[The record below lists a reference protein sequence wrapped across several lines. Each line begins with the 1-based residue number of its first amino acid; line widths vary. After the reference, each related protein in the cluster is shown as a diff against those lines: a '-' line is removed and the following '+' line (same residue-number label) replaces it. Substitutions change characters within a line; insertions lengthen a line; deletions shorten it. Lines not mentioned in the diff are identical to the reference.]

1 VVAVPLAVV
10 AGETAPHAD
19 AEHDTVHATPL
30 FDGSLLTTAVRLIE
44 AAACVVEVFG
54 VTETVMGSWDSLPPL
69 LLPPPQ
75 PAIAIVKTSPSDAK
89 AENVDRFT
97 TPPFGQPEWRA
108 AIRTIALNDDA

>member
-54 VTETVMGSWDSLPPL
+54 VTETVTGSWDSLPP

-108 AIRTIALNDDA
+108 AIGTIALNDDA

>member
-1 VVAVPLAVV
+1 MVAVPLAVV
-10 AGETAPHAD
+10 AGETAPHDD
-19 AEHDTVHATPL
+19 AEHDTVHGNAFIRRIIADHRSQAYRSRCL
-30 FDGSLLTTAVRLIE
+30 RGGGVRGNGDGD
-44 AAACVVEVFG
+44 
-54 VTETVMGSWDSLPPL
+54 GSWDSLPP

-75 PAIAIVKTSPSDAK
+75 PAIAIVKTSPSHAK